1 MAEQDCPFDVF
12 LSYNSKDRPAVRHL
26 AARLTAQGLKVW
38 LDVEELPPGEPWQ
51 EALEVQINSI
61 RAAAVI
67 VGKDG
72 IGPWQNQEVRAYL
85 RKFVK
90 DGKRV
95 IPVLLED
102 CSNEPELPVFLE
114 HFTWVDFRSEQS
126 DEGVWR
132 LVWGITGQKP
142 ASLFLPAHAATD
154 ATVNAASLAKTP
166 APSHKDDHP
175 TTTLP
180 ATPAETRPNPTQRQN
195 VPRGTPNPVEQAK
208 AEAQPDTSPL
218 ASFRDTLKDG
228 SLGPEM
234 VIVPRGTFRMGDLN
248 GKGSESE
255 RPVHAVNFADAF
267 AIGRYTV
274 TFEEYDRFVETSGQR
289 KPNDFGWGRGRQPV
303 VDVSWEDADEYA
315 RWLSEQTGKPYR
327 LPSEAEWEYA
337 ARAGTET
344 AYWWGET
351 IGNNRANCRDSG
363 SEWSGNRAAPVGS
376 FPANPWGLH
385 DTAGNIW
392 EWVQDRRHDSYQGAP
407 EDGSAWEQ
415 GDSAGRV
422 LRGGSWDGYPRYAR
436 AAFRVSGGLGD
447 RSRNVGFRLVCAV
460 PIVGH

>member
-1 MAEQDCPFDVF
+1 MAEQERPFDVF
-12 LSYNSKDRPAVRHL
+12 LSYNSKDRPAVLHL

-51 EALEVQINSI
+51 EALEEQIQSI
-61 RAAAVI
+61 RSAAVI

-102 CSNEPELPVFLE
+102 CSKEPDLPVFLE

-142 ASLFLPAHAATD
+142 APLFPSAH
-154 ATVNAASLAKTP
+154 AASLAKTQ
-166 APSHKDDHP
+166 APSHKDGNP
-175 TTTLP
+175 ATTTP
-180 ATPAETRPNPTQRQN
+180 APSTKTRPSPAKRQN
-195 VPRGTPNPVEQAK
+195 VPRGTLNAVEQAK
-208 AEAQPDTSPL
+208 AEAQPDASPL

-234 VIVPRGTFRMGDLN
+234 VIVPRGTFRMGDLD
-248 GKGSESE
+248 GKGDENE
-255 RPVHAVNFADAF
+255 RPVHTVNFADAF
-267 AIGRYTV
+267 AIGRFTV
-274 TFEEYDRFVETSGQR
+274 IFEEYDRFAETSGQR

-303 VDVSWEDADEYA
+303 VDVSWEDACAYA
-315 RWLSEQTGKPYR
+315 RWLTEQTGKPYR

-344 AYWWGET
+344 AYWWGDK
-351 IGNNRANCRDSG
+351 IGKNRANCTHSG
-363 SEWSGNRAAPVGS
+363 SQWSAKQTSPVGS

-385 DTAGNIW
+385 DTVGNVW
-392 EWVQDRRHDSYQGAP
+392 EWVQDRWHYNYQGAP
-407 EDGSAWEQ
+407 EDGSAREQ
-415 GDSAGRV
+415 GDSAGRM
-422 LRGGSWDGYPRYAR
+422 LRGGSWDNGPRYAR
-436 AAFRVSGGLGD
+436 AACRFLIDPGG
-447 RSRNVGFRLVCAV
+447 RSLIGFRLVCAV
-460 PIVGH
+460 PIVGR